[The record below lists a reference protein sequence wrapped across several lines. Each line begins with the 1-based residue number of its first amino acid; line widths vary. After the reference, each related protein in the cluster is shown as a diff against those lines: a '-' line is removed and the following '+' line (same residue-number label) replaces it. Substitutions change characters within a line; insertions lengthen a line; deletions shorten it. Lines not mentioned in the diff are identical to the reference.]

1 MSSTPN
7 PSLIDV
13 HERASEVVARPVR
26 ALPRLPTTRRPPST
40 RRVSEMNTAVLCV
53 DADDADRD
61 RTVETLSSAGLA
73 PTGVASV
80 AAAEEALASTVFDC
94 VVTAYR
100 LPDGTGLDVV
110 START
115 VHPDAGC
122 VLFTDVPFDEIDT
135 RETADAV
142 VDHLQKTDA
151 DYDYLPDL
159 VTSITTAR
167 THTAYPLPDDEAE
180 RLAALGTYDV
190 EGLATTDTF
199 DRLTEL
205 ASLHF
210 DARFAFVGLVDA
222 HEERFLSCY
231 GADWE
236 SIPRE
241 QTVCT
246 YAILEDEVTVI
257 EDLQRDPIFET
268 NDLLAELGLRSY
280 AGAKL
285 TAPNGEAVGMFCV
298 LDDEPRTY
306 SDDEREALR
315 LYAAE
320 ASEQLELRSRLA
332 VEGVEQ

>member
-1 MSSTPN
+1 M
-7 PSLIDV
+7 
-13 HERASEVVARPVR
+13 E
-26 ALPRLPTTRRPPST
+26 
-40 RRVSEMNTAVLCV
+40 TAVLCV
-53 DADDADRD
+53 DGDDTDRE
-61 RTVETLSSAGLA
+61 RTLDVLSAAGLD
-73 PTGVASV
+73 PTGCDSV
-80 AAAEEALASTVFDC
+80 EAAEDALASTVFDC

-110 START
+110 AAARM

-122 VLFTDVPFDEIDT
+122 VLFTDAPFDEIDT
-135 RETADAV
+135 TETAAAV

-151 DYDYLPDL
+151 DYEYLPDL

-167 THTAYPLPDDEAE
+167 THTAYPLPDDEDE
-180 RLAALGTYDV
+180 RLATLAAYDV

-205 ASLHF
+205 ASLQF
-210 DARFAFVGLVDA
+210 GTRFAFVGLVDA

-246 YAILEDEVTVI
+246 YAILEEEVTVI
-257 EDLQRDPIFET
+257 EDLHRDPIFET
-268 NDLLAELGLRSY
+268 NDLLVELGLRSY
-280 AGAKL
+280 AGARL

-298 LDDEPRTY
+298 LDDEPRTFT
-306 SDDEREALR
+306 DEEREALR
-315 LYAAE
+315 LFAAE

-332 VEGVEQ
+332 VEGVGQ